1 MAGLR
6 VLGTVGSSAGKKLLE
21 DNGISEVYDHKSEG
35 YADEIMV
42 HDCIL
47 FNSFTWN
54 YVTMQSVDINDSQKL
69 IVYSNV

>member
-47 FNSFTWN
+47 FHSFT
-54 YVTMQSVDINDSQKL
+54 
-69 IVYSNV
+69 